1 MVGRT
6 EDVELDSLVLT
17 PVDVDVLDPVV
28 LVLNCEEGLLVGWEV
43 VVGGTEELE
52 VWETDTV
59 EDDCV
64 DVVLEDDCVDVAL
77 D

>member
-6 EDVELDSLVLT
+6 EDVELDALVLT
-17 PVDVDVLDPVV
+17 PLDVDVLDSVV

-52 VWETDTV
+52 VWETDT
-59 EDDCV
+59 
-64 DVVLEDDCVDVAL
+64 LEDDCVDVAL